1 MRYGVEIQEA
11 LDAALNAEGEREPSH
26 AASGI
31 QPNQH
36 SRSKVRRSD
45 LVGLALDDHGWGS
58 SSLAAILA
66 AAPEGCWRSTYSIRL
81 VLRVISGLPEDLTVQ
96 ELREALEE

>member
-1 MRYGVEIQEA
+1 MRYGVEIQDA

-31 QPNQH
+31 RPNQH
-36 SRSKVRRSD
+36 SRVKVR
-45 LVGLALDDHGWGS
+45 
-58 SSLAAILA
+58 
-66 AAPEGCWRSTYSIRL
+66 RL
-81 VLRVISGLPEDLTVQ
+81 VLRVISELPEDLTVQ

>member
-11 LDAALNAEGEREPSH
+11 LDAALNAEGERKPSH

-36 SRSKVRRSD
+36 SRGKVR
-45 LVGLALDDHGWGS
+45 
-58 SSLAAILA
+58 
-66 AAPEGCWRSTYSIRL
+66 RL
-81 VLRVISGLPEDLTVQ
+81 VLRVISDLPEDLTVQ